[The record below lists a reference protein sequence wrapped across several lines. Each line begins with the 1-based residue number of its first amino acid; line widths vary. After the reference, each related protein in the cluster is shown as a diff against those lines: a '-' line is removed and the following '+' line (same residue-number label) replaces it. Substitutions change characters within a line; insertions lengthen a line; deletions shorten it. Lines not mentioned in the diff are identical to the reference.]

1 MIKTINGAALRK
13 MFLNAFSLVEEN
25 KKNIDALNVF
35 PVPDGDTG
43 TNMSLTLKSAV
54 TEMNACES
62 NTIESICV
70 AFNRGALKGARG
82 NSGVI
87 TSQIIKGICSVL
99 MAKEED
105 INLKDFAKAIQTGSD
120 MAYKAVTVPKEGTIL
135 TVIKAM
141 AEKAKQASR
150 SAKCFEDFFND
161 IIAHGEATLQMTPD
175 MLPVLKKAGVVDAG
189 GRGLVFIFSGFYKA
203 LTGEMTEVEF
213 INNIEKD
220 VTSEDMHVNYQ
231 SLADIKYA
239 YCTEFFVIN
248 IYEKTTDADINALR
262 SRLMEIG
269 DCVLCIG
276 DLQLIKVHVHT
287 NDPGLAI
294 QKALTFGQLSRMKI
308 DNMREEHQEK
318 LIRDAEKVAAQQA
331 ADDAK
336 KEQEKKASEPRKAM
350 GFITV
355 SIGQGLN
362 EIFNELGAD
371 YIIEGGQTMNP
382 STEDMLNAIDQVNAD
397 TIFILPNNKNIVLA
411 ANQAKAL
418 VKEKEIIVI
427 PTKTVP
433 QGITAIINFMPD
445 ADAAANEEAML
456 EAIQNVKT
464 GQVTYAVRDT
474 HVDDKE
480 IHEGDIMGI
489 GDKGILAVGTEVEET
504 AKEMLALLVDEDS
517 ELISLYYGEEVSEED
532 AQKFTAEVEE
542 LYPDVDVDAHFG
554 GQPIYYYVLAVE

>member
-287 NDPGLAI
+287 NEPNR
-294 QKALTFGQLSRMKI
+294 ALGYALQLGELNGVKI
-308 DNMREEHQEK
+308 ENMLEQNRQLRKQQEK
-318 LIRDAEKVAAQQA
+318 EPLKEYGMISVAAG
-331 ADDAK
+331 D
-336 KEQEKKASEPRKAM
+336 
-350 GFITV
+350 
-355 SIGQGLN
+355 GLN
-362 EIFNELGAD
+362 SVFKDIDVD
-371 YIIEGGQTMNP
+371 YVISGGQTMNP
-382 STEDMLNAIDQVNAD
+382 SANDIATAADKVNAKN
-397 TIFILPNNKNIVLA
+397 IFVFPNNKNIIMSA
-411 ANQAKAL
+411 QQANDITDKNL
-418 VKEKEIIVI
+418 IVI
-427 PTKTVP
+427 PTKSIP
-433 QGITAIINFMPD
+433 QGVSAILSFDGTASVQENKENMLD
-445 ADAAANEEAML
+445 AIAN
-456 EAIQNVKT
+456 VRS
-464 GQVTYAVRDT
+464 GSVTYAVRT
-474 HVDDKE
+474 TNVDGIDVKV
-480 IHEGDIMGI
+480 GDIMGL
-489 GDKGILAVGTEVEET
+489 DEHTVLTTGTDIT
-504 AKEMLALLVDEDS
+504 DTTI
-517 ELISLYYGEEVSEED
+517 ELISKIVKSDSSNITLFYGEGVTEED
-532 AQKFTAEVEE
+532 TANLLSKLEE
-542 LYPDVDVDAHFG
+542 KYPDIDISVVFG
-554 GQPIYYYVLAVE
+554 GQPVYYYIISVE